1 LIKNKFRSREIN
13 PPDAYPLLKTQ
24 GVKTYERSAEKVQ
37 GRGGSNKTANNSHHA
52 ANKIENL

>member
-1 LIKNKFRSREIN
+1 VSKHEKE
-13 PPDAYPLLKTQ
+13 ALK
-24 GVKTYERSAEKVQ
+24 KVQ